1 MTTIV
6 EVAERAGVSVKT
18 VSRVMNGYTHVSKKT
33 RDKVETAIADLNYA
47 PSIIAR
53 QMRLG
58 DTQSIG
64 MLYGDP
70 RSGYQS
76 ELNHSMLKACAEV
89 GRYLAV
95 ELFDERSGQW
105 VPQVERFLDRTQ
117 VRNMVLVPPMCD
129 ASELHDLLRSRD
141 VKFVLVSPSRPVTGA
156 SSVQMDDRQ
165 AAREATDYLI
175 KLGHRRIGHI
185 AGHEDHIVT
194 TLRRLGFLDAIA
206 AAGLDANEAQLI
218 LPGRFQ
224 FKLALDQARQMLVQ
238 KEPPTAIFAANDQM
252 AVAVIMAAHRL
263 GLTVPQDLSV
273 IGFDDTPMCQL
284 IWPTLTT
291 VKQPYDDIAIEAV
304 RLLQNADADRREI
317 ARSLILPHELVVRE
331 STAPP
336 GAATLPGEYNVH
348 G

>member
-18 VSRVMNGYTHVSKKT
+18 VSRVMNGYAHVSKKT
-33 RDKVETAIADLNYA
+33 REKVESTIAELNYA
-47 PSIIAR
+47 PSMIAR

-70 RSGYQS
+70 SSGYQS

-95 ELFDERSGQW
+95 ELFNEKSGEW
-105 VPQVERFLDRTQ
+105 VSQVERFLDRTQ

-129 ASELHDLLRSRD
+129 ASELHDLLRDRN
-141 VKFVLVSPSRPVTGA
+141 VRFVLISPSRPVTGA
-156 SSVQMDDRQ
+156 SSVQMDDRH
-165 AAREATDYLI
+165 AAREVTEYLI
-175 KLGHRRIGHI
+175 KLGHERIGHI
-185 AGHEDHIVT
+185 SGHEDHIVT

-206 AAGLDANEAQLI
+206 SAGLDFDEDKLI
-218 LPGRFQ
+218 LPGRFR
-224 FKLALDQARQMLVQ
+224 FKQALEQAREMLMQ
-238 KEPPTAIFAANDQM
+238 PQRPTAIFAANDQM

-263 GLTVPQDLSV
+263 GLSVPDDLSV
-273 IGFDDTPMCQL
+273 VGFDDTPMCQL

-291 VKQPYDDIAIEAV
+291 VKQPYDEIATAAV
-304 RLLQNADADRREI
+304 RLLQDAGSSKQEM
-317 ARSLILPHELVVRE
+317 AQSLILPHRLVLRE
-331 STAPP
+331 SSTPP
-336 GAATLPGEYNVH
+336 GVANS
-348 G
+348 